1 MNALIQKSKVWALLN
16 SKNCFYVLQYS
27 KASDFKAFYIFRL
40 SPLSLRYGQV
50 CGEFGS
56 EGGLLG
62 STPLYACC
70 LASKILF
77 LSSGSPPSVSSTGRR
92 LVLTYIFE
100 D

>member
-70 LASKILF
+70 LASK
-77 LSSGSPPSVSSTGRR
+77 SSGSPPSVSSTGRR
-92 LVLTYIFE
+92 LVLPYIFE